1 MPDWPHAPV
10 HRLDEEGTYFVTG
23 GTYLKEHFLDTL
35 QRRTLVL
42 EALLRLAVEYGWSPQ
57 AWAVL
62 ANHYHFVAISPEN
75 PETLRTMLSHLH
87 TKTATALNRMDSAQ
101 GRRVWYQYW
110 ETQLTYQGSYL
121 ARLKYTHQNAVHHGV
136 ARVAEEYPWCSA
148 AWFARTADPA
158 FRKVVQTFGLDRMH
172 VRDDF

>member
-23 GTYLKEHFLDTL
+23 GTYLKRHFLNTPE
-35 QRRTLVL
+35 RRTLVL
-42 EALLRLAVEYGWSPQ
+42 ESLLRLARQYGWELQ

-62 ANHYHFVAISPEN
+62 ANHYHFVAISPGSSK
-75 PETLRTMLSHLH
+75 TLQAMVSHLH
-87 TKTATALNRMDSAQ
+87 TETARELNRMDDAR

-110 ETQLTYQGSYL
+110 DTHLTYQRSYL
-121 ARLKYTHQNAVHHGV
+121 ARLKYTNQNPVHHGV

-148 AWFARTADPA
+148 AWFERTADRA
-158 FRKVVQTFGLDRMH
+158 FRKVVESFGLERIH